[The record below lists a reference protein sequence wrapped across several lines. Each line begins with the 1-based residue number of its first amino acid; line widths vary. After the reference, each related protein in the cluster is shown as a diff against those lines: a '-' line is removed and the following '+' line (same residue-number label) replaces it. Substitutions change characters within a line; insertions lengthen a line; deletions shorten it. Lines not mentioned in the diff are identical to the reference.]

1 MSDGHPSETNEAPID
16 DDVLERTADRSEVD
30 AETIADAL
38 VVLHSTLIGRHSE
51 FEREHDYATVD
62 GTRAYRVPETVWDDL
77 VDEFEFED
85 EVATAVKFSH
95 TEQAQLTFA
104 DAVSVDD
111 RFDEGEYGVVVG
123 IDTAEEF

>member
-1 MSDGHPSETNEAPID
+1 MSDDRPSETNEAHID
-16 DDVLERTADRSEVD
+16 SAVLERTTDRSEVD
-30 AETIADAL
+30 AETITDAL
-38 VVLHSTLIGRHSE
+38 VVLHSALIGRHAE
-51 FEREHDYATVD
+51 FEREHDYATVG

-85 EVATAVKFSH
+85 EVATAVKFAH
-95 TEQAQLTFA
+95 TEQAQLAFT

-111 RFDEGEYGVVVG
+111 RFDEGEFGVVVG